1 MEASFVPLQTDVAA
15 RNRIVVSLF
24 YIRLVYSSFQLLK
37 KYMRYYATA
46 SNGNGHGMHSP
57 FVFDFILH
65 VLNNKRGY
73 TPPPA
78 IKAVRKKLLRDNTLL
93 LIEDLGAGSR
103 VQTASQKT
111 VRQIARTAVK
121 GEKYGKLLYRVV
133 RHYNPKTIIEL
144 GTSLGIS
151 TAYMAAANKEATIYT
166 IEGSPVIQQRAAAN
180 FKELQLPSIKSLPG
194 AFDSVLPQVLDAV
207 SRIDLAYVDGNH
219 RLQPT
224 LRYFGQLLQ
233 KRTADSMFIFDD
245 IHWSKEMEEA
255 WRVIQQHPDVT
266 CSIDLFFLG
275 FVFFRPGFKAKQHF
289 CIRF

>member
-1 MEASFVPLQTDVAA
+1 LEVSFVPLQTDVAV
-15 RNRIVVSLF
+15 RHGIVISLF

-37 KYMRYYATA
+37 KYIRYYATA
-46 SNGNGHGMHSP
+46 SNGQGHGMHSP

-65 VLNNKRGY
+65 VLNNKKGY
-73 TPPPA
+73 VPPPNIEA
-78 IKAVRKKLLRDNTLL
+78 LRKRLLQDKTLL
-93 LIEDLGAGSR
+93 TIEDLGAGSR
-103 VQTASQKT
+103 VQAASQKT
-111 VRQIARTAVK
+111 IRQIARTAVK

-133 RHYNPKTIIEL
+133 QHYNPRIIIEL

-151 TAYMAAANKEATIYT
+151 TAYMAAAKKEAAVYT

-180 FKELQLPSIKSLPG
+180 FKDLQLSYIKSLPG
-194 AFDSVLPQVLDAV
+194 AFDAVLPQVLDAV
-207 SRIDLAYVDGNH
+207 DHVDLAYVDGNH

-224 LRYFGQLLQ
+224 LRYFEQLLQ
-233 KRTADSMFIFDD
+233 KKTADSIFIFDD

-255 WRVIQQHPDVT
+255 WCVIRQHPDVT

-275 FVFFRPGFKAKQHF
+275 FVFFRPEFKAKQHF